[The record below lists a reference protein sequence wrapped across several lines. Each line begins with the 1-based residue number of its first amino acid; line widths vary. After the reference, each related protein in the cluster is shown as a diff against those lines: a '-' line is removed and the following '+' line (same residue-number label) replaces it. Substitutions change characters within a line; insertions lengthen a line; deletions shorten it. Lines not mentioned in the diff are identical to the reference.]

1 MKRIIL
7 ALLILTTSIAI
18 GQEIRLVSFQS
29 TDCEEEKE
37 IGDSIL
43 FKKQNKNNLII
54 KITAEFNCCG
64 SVVGEVDFKKRF
76 LRKNILNLTY
86 EDYSEEYCNCI
97 CYFEYTYTIEGII
110 KNNYLIYINGK
121 EVEQPN

>member
-18 GQEIRLVSFQS
+18 GQEVRLVNFKSS
-29 TDCEEEKE
+29 ECEEEKG

-43 FKKQNKNNLII
+43 FKKQKNDVLII

-64 SVVGEVDFKKRF
+64 SVYGMVEFKKRF
-76 LRKNILNLTY
+76 LKKNTLNLIY
-86 EDYSEEYCNCI
+86 KDYSEEYCNCI
-97 CYFEYTYTIEGII
+97 CYNEYEYTIRGV
-110 KNNYLIYINGK
+110 KNENYEVHINGK
-121 EVEQPN
+121 KIN

>member
-7 ALLILTTSIAI
+7 ALLILTTSTAI
-18 GQEIRLVSFQS
+18 SQEINLVNFES
-29 TDCEEEKE
+29 TNCEEEKE

-43 FKKQNKNNLII
+43 FKKQNKDTLII

-64 SVVGEVDFKKRF
+64 SVYGSVHLKKRF

-86 EDYSEEYCNCI
+86 EDYSKDYCNCI
-97 CYFEYTYTIEGII
+97 CYFEYTYTIEGIT
-110 KNNYLIYINGK
+110 KNNYLIYINNK
-121 EVEQPN
+121 EIKQAN